1 MGSGH
6 GKRLQPKRLPN
17 KLLNIRQLLG
27 ISQEEMVNRLQPLS
41 SGSPI
46 YPGHIS
52 EFETGKR
59 EPSLLVLLAYAK
71 LAGIS
76 TDTLIDDSLEMPER
90 LPKGKR

>member
-1 MGSGH
+1 MRSGH
-6 GKRLQPKRLPN
+6 GRRLRPRRLPN

-27 ISQEEMVNRLQPLS
+27 ISQEEMVNRLRPFS
-41 SGSPI
+41 SGSPT

-52 EFETGKR
+52 EFEAGKR

-76 TDTLIDDSLEMPER
+76 TDVLIDDTLTLPER
-90 LPKGKR
+90 LHKGKK